1 MNDFKAE
8 PQEVRD
14 AMLLATKRV
23 LDSGWYVLGK
33 EVESFEAEWAAHCGV
48 EHGVGAVSY
57 THLTLPTILLV

>member
-1 MNDFKAE
+1 MILMNDFKAE

-33 EVESFEAEWAAHCGV
+33 EVESFEAEWAAHCGLSLI
-48 EHGVGAVSY
+48 H
-57 THLTLPTILLV
+57 I